1 MRIHL
6 KIFKKDV
13 VLYKKLVY
21 FCSLNLFHI
30 DIKYCLV
37 YRCLYYFLTKKINYE
52 NKIFIN
58 CLNGFR
64 GVDVVM

>member
-1 MRIHL
+1 MF
-6 KIFKKDV
+6 IF
-13 VLYKKLVY
+13 
-21 FCSLNLFHI
+21 
-30 DIKYCLV
+30 
-37 YRCLYYFLTKKINYE
+37 FLTKKINYE

>member
-1 MRIHL
+1 MFI
-6 KIFKKDV
+6 
-13 VLYKKLVY
+13 
-21 FCSLNLFHI
+21 LF
-30 DIKYCLV
+30 
-37 YRCLYYFLTKKINYE
+37 FNQKKINYE